1 MKKKFNSMLNGSRKD
16 AKAPRINEYKI
27 INFHYR
33 QLSQNLRQR
42 YAKVALVTNFKI
54 RYFASLRLC
63 ASFVVSL
70 CDPFQY
76 KLYSFLL
83 IPGYFLISSSFS
95 SCKGNQNELQK
106 KNAAAGNLYSLQK
119 TDEALKIYE
128 EILKEE
134 KSVHAL
140 IMAGKIQYYKKKYT
154 VSGEYFSQAMDNDK
168 GNLLAEYWLAKV
180 ESQTPENEEEAI
192 KKINRILERNV
203 STIDVA
209 YLKGTILERK
219 GNIREAIQ
227 SYNQAIREEEKIAL
241 AYLRMARL
249 YKITNMKDMSGKFLA
264 KAKMLSGSNQEMQKV
279 IRKQMDK
286 ENIHFSE

>member
-1 MKKKFNSMLNGSRKD
+1 MKKNFNSMLNGSRKD

-33 QLSQNLRQR
+33 QLSPNLRQR

-63 ASFVVSL
+63 VSFILVFIWF
-70 CDPFQY
+70 PF
-76 KLYSFLL
+76 
-83 IPGYFLISSSFS
+83 SFS